1 MGVAVAIP
9 CHLDFSVVF
18 AKKLTCVSTAVSAA
32 VAAAMLT
39 GCGFT
44 QVSGGG
50 WIPSVVEGEK
60 ANFGFWGDSC
70 YEGVQ
75 GNFNY
80 HDMNAVEGGVK
91 MNGWVT
97 EAADCAVVDGNLD
110 AKPLC
115 LVCKAIAGE
124 AGLRVAEDGSGL
136 AALAADYRSTN
147 PKIKGEGKLIA
158 CMADNGEGS
167 KAIADDMIAVKV
179 TKGPFKGYFNKGYVQ
194 GNIQQWSCP
203 ES

>member
-1 MGVAVAIP
+1 MLLKRV
-9 CHLDFSVVF
+9 L
-18 AKKLTCVSTAVSAA
+18 TAVSAA
-32 VAAAMLT
+32 VMAAMLT

-60 ANFGFWGDSC
+60 ANFGFWGDTC
-70 YEGVQ
+70 YGPVQ

-80 HDMNAVEGGVK
+80 HDMNAPVGESIGVK

-97 EAADCAVVDGNLD
+97 EAADCGVAGLNLD
-110 AKPLC
+110 AVGLC
-115 LVCKAIAGE
+115 KECRAIATG
-124 AGLRVAEDGSGL
+124 AGLTVAEDGSGL

-167 KAIADDMIAVKV
+167 KAIADDVIAVKV
-179 TKGPFKGYFNKGYVQ
+179 TKGPFKGYFNKGPVQ
-194 GNIQQWSCP
+194 GNIQQSSCP
-203 ES
+203 EL